1 VPSTPWLPPQA
12 AAAVRAAVLEAVR
25 RYHRHDVLIDAEP
38 PREPVLFVGNH
49 GFGTVTDPNVLAV
62 AASLRQRARQQTYL
76 VHDMA
81 WTLGV
86 GGLVAAFGGA
96 PASEESAVEAW
107 THGRDVVVF
116 PGGDREA
123 GKSWRDRN
131 RVMFN
136 GRSGFGR
143 LAMDH
148 DKAVVPVVTAGA
160 GEGAFVLTD
169 GERLASAVGLDRALR
184 YKVLPVSLSVPW
196 GLSVGLSGLLPYL
209 PLPSKLVTAIL
220 PAMRPAEGEDAGGFA
235 QRVEDA
241 MQSRMDDLVA
251 NRIPLLG

>member
-1 VPSTPWLPPQA
+1 
-12 AAAVRAAVLEAVR
+12 
-25 RYHRHDVLIDAEP
+25 
-38 PREPVLFVGNH
+38 
-49 GFGTVTDPNVLAV
+49 
-62 AASLRQRARQQTYL
+62 
-76 VHDMA
+76 MA
-81 WTLGV
+81 I
-86 GGLVAAFGGA
+86 
-96 PASEESAVEAW
+96 
-107 THGRDVVVF
+107 
-116 PGGDREA
+116 
-123 GKSWRDRN
+123 N
-131 RVMFN
+131 
-136 GRSGFGR
+136 
-143 LAMDH
+143 H

-196 GLSVGLSGLLPYL
+196 GLSLGLSGLLPYL

-220 PAMRPAEGEDAGGFA
+220 PPMRPAAGEDAAGFA